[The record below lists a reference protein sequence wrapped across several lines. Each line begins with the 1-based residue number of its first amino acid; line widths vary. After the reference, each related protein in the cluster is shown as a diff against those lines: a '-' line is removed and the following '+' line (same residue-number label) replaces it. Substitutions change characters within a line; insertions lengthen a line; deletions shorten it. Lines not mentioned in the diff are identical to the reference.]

1 MKVENRERLFI
12 LWLILSAFGIMF
24 AVLSWAQESG
34 LIPSSSDMG
43 GMKGVYALITGLILY
58 ILVAHNMSGGPGD
71 K

>member
-1 MKVENRERLFI
+1 M
-12 LWLILSAFGIMF
+12 LSAFGIMF

-34 LIPSSSDMG
+34 MIPSSSDMG
-43 GMKGVYALITGLILY
+43 GMKGVLALITGFILY